1 MKIKTAVYVKS
12 AALASQFIEDN
23 LCKIALVGRSNVGKS
38 SFINSLVNRRKLAH
52 TSSSPGKTQT
62 ANYYLIND
70 LFYLVDLPGYG
81 YAKRDKTTRA
91 AFGKLIENYLLQFRP
106 QVVMQLIDCRHNP
119 TENDKMMY
127 EWLTY
132 HFYTPYILLTKADK
146 ISKNQMNKALKTAKE
161 YFPDTP
167 HSPILY
173 SAQSGQGKEEV
184 LRLLYSLTA
193 ANQSNES

>member
-23 LCKIALVGRSNVGKS
+23 LYKIALVGRSNVGKS

-106 QVVMQLIDCRHNP
+106 QAVMQLIDCRHDP

-132 HFYTPYILLTKADK
+132 HFHTPYILLTKADK
-146 ISKNQMNKALKTAKE
+146 ISKNQMSKALKTAKE

-184 LRLLYSLTA
+184 LRLLHSLTA